1 MTYRLTVIMKLKT
14 TSKKFKVMA
23 TLYAAIAILGM
34 TAIFGM
40 YLLSLVLRS
49 KSTPKG
55 VTIIHGLLAVVA
67 VVLLLVYSFG
77 HKPGAWVSIIV
88 FLLAASSGFILNYRD
103 ITGKSV
109 PKWLGIV
116 HGLTAI
122 AGFVLLL
129 YFAFG

>member
-1 MTYRLTVIMKLKT
+1 MGTI
-14 TSKKFKVMA
+14 
-23 TLYAAIAILGM
+23 YAAIAIFGM

-40 YLLSLVLRS
+40 YLLSLVLRT

-67 VVLLLVYSFG
+67 LILLIVYCVG
-77 HKPGAWVSIIV
+77 HTPGPWLSITV
-88 FLLAASSGFILNYRD
+88 FLVAASGGFILNYRD

-116 HGLTAI
+116 HGLTAV
-122 AGFVLLL
+122 AGFALLL
-129 YFAFG
+129 CFAFF